1 MNMIKSNP
9 FQTQVI
15 MHLLIIIGVFLLVF
29 GSVIFFFPQE
39 RAISEIEFQLT
50 DGLDSMIFCAIG
62 LILILVN
69 LLYYRM
75 IKNVSIS
82 QGQIIIHEKKEDR
95 AYKWT
100 EVEGVGRVRF
110 FAPPIY
116 KVRLKSSGE
125 RVFFVTESSQGK
137 YAKINS
143 PFVSF
148 VIDSS
153 EMGKEIKK
161 IKSQYRI

>member
-1 MNMIKSNP
+1 MIENNAT
-9 FQTQVI
+9 QTFLLK
-15 MHLLIIIGVFLLVF
+15 HLLIIIGVFLLVF

-39 RAISEIEFQLT
+39 KVISETEYQLT
-50 DGLDSMIFCAIG
+50 DGLDSIIFCAIG
-62 LILILVN
+62 VMLILVN

-82 QGQIIIHEKKEDR
+82 QGQIIIHEKEEDR
-95 AYKWT
+95 IYKWT
-100 EVEGVGRVRF
+100 EVEELGRVRF

-116 KVRLKSSGE
+116 KVRLKSLGE
-125 RVFFVTESSQGK
+125 RVFFVSESSQGK
-137 YAKINS
+137 YVKIDS
-143 PFVSF
+143 PFFSF

-161 IKSQYRI
+161 IKSQYQI